1 MHVFI
6 VNLKVMGQKNLK
18 FRDIKPSL
26 KLKKQILKK
35 KAMEIS
41 KTLSS

>member
-1 MHVFI
+1 MRVFI
-6 VNLKVMGQKNLK
+6 VNLKVMGQKKFK

-35 KAMEIS
+35 AMEIS
-41 KTLSS
+41 GTHSS